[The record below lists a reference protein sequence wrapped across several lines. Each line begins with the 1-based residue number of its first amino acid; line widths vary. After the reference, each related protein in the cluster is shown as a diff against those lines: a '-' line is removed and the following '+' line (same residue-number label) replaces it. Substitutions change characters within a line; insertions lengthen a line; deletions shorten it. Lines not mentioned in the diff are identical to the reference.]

1 MGQAFGDD
9 ASIDRRW
16 REILD
21 AVVAVQAVLPDA
33 VLIGGSAVTI
43 HTAHRLSGDADL
55 VKRNLDRD
63 WHAVRAELEQ
73 LEGWITD
80 YPKIPT
86 NMMGR
91 YGDARV
97 SVRKLNR
104 VRELEVVEIDLGG
117 SVVQVAAP
125 DELVRMKGLAIL
137 NRGLARDFVDVV
149 ALDDG
154 LREAGRSAAHAI
166 TEFDEYYREL
176 SSSGSLTRELAS
188 ALADPRPRDAAPQ
201 AALDEL
207 VALRDDLRDWDRI
220 RMRCQ
225 RIAAEVE

>member
-1 MGQAFGDD
+1 MSPAFGDD

-33 VLIGGSAVTI
+33 VLIGGSAITL
-43 HTAHRLSGDADL
+43 HTSHRLSGDADL
-55 VKRNLDRD
+55 VKRDLDRE
-63 WHAVRAELEQ
+63 WHRVRAELEE

-91 YGDARV
+91 YRDARV

-104 VRELEVVEIDLGG
+104 VRDLEVTEIDLTG
-117 SVVQVAAP
+117 SVVRVAAP

-137 NRGLARDFVDVV
+137 NRSLARDFVDVV

-154 LREAGRSAAHAI
+154 LREVGRTAAHAI
-166 TEFDEYYREL
+166 AEFDEYYREI
-176 SSSGSLTRELAS
+176 SGSGSPTRELVS
-188 ALADPRPRDAAPQ
+188 LLADPQPRDAAPQ

-207 VALRDDLRDWDRI
+207 VGLRDDLRDWDRI